1 MKLILCE
8 KPGIAR
14 EFAAAL
20 GCHFVDGYHKSDE
33 YVVTSGVGHLTALFM
48 PEDYNPILKDWTID
62 RLPIVPKE
70 FKLKAIDEG
79 YIKKQINI
87 VKKAFNDNN
96 IDTVIVAGDPGQE
109 GELIAR
115 NILQFIGQLNGNYT
129 YLRFWT
135 SASITKDI
143 AVSEIKKCK
152 PLSDYDALYQK
163 GVIRSHM
170 DWLIGINYTRLFSC
184 SFKTFVS
191 FGRLQSCLLK
201 RQYDLNKKIQSFT
214 MSKYYSNTFVIAGK
228 YRFTCLPE
236 EQKDEDL
243 SEAEK
248 KKLAETIHA
257 SLTGNATV
265 SKITRKTVSVAPP
278 KLYSL
283 TQLQIVCNKKYGFS
297 AKKTLEIAQKLYE
310 TKKVLSYPRTPSRC
324 LNEIDYDFFCTCL
337 SKTGIDGNPDPQNK
351 NIFNGKE
358 VEDHHALLILDTA
371 ENLTDDEQKVYD
383 LVLASMKRV
392 LQDNYIYEQ
401 YVTEIPIGERLFKNT
416 SKIEKEK
423 GWKALDESEEE
434 EEKDDEE
441 DQMLESFGLN
451 EGESYPIQNPEIK
464 ELKTK
469 PAKYD
474 TDSSLLNWMRRYNLG
489 TEATRPVLIEAILE
503 DKRGYCVREQKKIV
517 ITDKGIAY
525 IDALLKNDKVE
536 SLLDKENTKNFIDA
550 IEKNPDKLMP
560 EFIAQFKE
568 IKDFYIKNGVN
579 LSGATSKTFTCPVCG
594 GTVTKSKFG
603 WYCPGKTEGEKCLSL
618 PAEFCGAK
626 LTDSDVE
633 KMLSGKYSGLKKMKS
648 KNGKDFLGYLS
659 VKDGKIDIKFINQ
672 KGYKK

>member
-8 KPGIAR
+8 KPDVSR
-14 EFAAAL
+14 SFASAL
-20 GCHFVDGYHKSDE
+20 GCEFTDGYHKSDE
-33 YVVTSGVGHLTALFM
+33 YVITNGIGHLTALYM
-48 PEDYNPILKDWTID
+48 PEDYSPSLKSWTID

-87 VKKAFNDNN
+87 VKKAFSDNN
-96 IDTVIVAGDPGQE
+96 IDTVIIAGDPGRE

-115 NILQFIGQLNGNYT
+115 NILKFIGQLNGNYT

-135 SASITKDI
+135 SE
-143 AVSEIKKCK
+143 V
-152 PLSDYDALYQK
+152 
-163 GVIRSHM
+163 
-170 DWLIGINYTRLFSC
+170 
-184 SFKTFVS
+184 
-191 FGRLQSCLLK
+191 
-201 RQYDLNKKIQSFT
+201 NKKIKGFT
-214 MSKYYSNTFVIAGK
+214 EAKYYSNTFVIADK

-257 SLTGNATV
+257 SLTGNATI

-278 KLYSL
+278 KLYDL
-283 TQLQIVCNKKYGFS
+283 TELQKICNKKYGFS

-324 LNEIDYDFFCTCL
+324 LSETDYDFFCSCL
-337 SKTGIDGNPDPQNK
+337 SKTGIGGNPDPQNK

-423 GWKALDESEEE
+423 GWKALDDSSEEE
-434 EEKDDEE
+434 KEDEE
-441 DQMLESFGLN
+441 DQMMDSFGLN
-451 EGESYPIQNPEIK
+451 EGESYPIQNPGIK

-469 PAKYD
+469 PPQYD
-474 TDSSLLNWMRRYNLG
+474 SESSLLAWMKKYNLG
-489 TEATRPVLIEAILE
+489 TPATRSGLVEILLSE
-503 DKRGYCVREQKKIV
+503 KRGYCLRDKKKIL
-517 ITDKGIAY
+517 ITAKGIAF
-525 IDALLKNDKVE
+525 IDTLLKNDKVVP
-536 SLLDKENTKNFIDA
+536 LLDKENTKAFEEA
-550 IEKNPDKLMP
+550 IEKNPDKLIP
-560 EFIAQFKE
+560 TFFSQFKE

-579 LSGATSKTFTCPVCG
+579 LSGVQATSKTFTCPICG
-594 GTVTKSKFG
+594 GTIKKSKFG

-626 LTDSDVE
+626 LTEDDVE
-633 KMLSGKYSGLKKMKS
+633 KILGGKRSGVKKMTSKAGKSFSGKLFLD
-648 KNGKDFLGYLS
+648 KDERKL
-659 VKDGKIDIKFINQ
+659 KIDFV
-672 KGYKK
+672 

>member
-33 YVVTSGVGHLTALFM
+33 YVITNGIGHLTALYM
-48 PEDYNPILKDWTID
+48 PEDYNPALKDWTID

-96 IDTVIVAGDPGQE
+96 IDTVIIAGDPGRE

-115 NILQFIGQLNGNYT
+115 NILKFIGQLNGNYT

-135 SASITKDI
+135 SEALTKEVI
-143 AVSEIKKCK
+143 LSNIRKCK
-152 PLSDYDALYQK
+152 PLSDYDDLYQK
-163 GVIRSHM
+163 GEVRSHM
-170 DWLIGINYTRLFSC
+170 DWLVGMNYTRLFSC
-184 SFKTFVS
+184 SFKVFVS
-191 FGRLQSCLLK
+191 FGRVQTCLLK
-201 RQYDLNKKIQSFT
+201 RQYDLNKKIKGFT
-214 MSKYYSNTFVIAGK
+214 ESKYYSNTFVIADK

-236 EQKDEDL
+236 EQKDDDL

-257 SLTGNATV
+257 SLTGNATI

-278 KLYSL
+278 KLYDL
-283 TQLQIVCNKKYGFS
+283 TELQKVCNKKYGFS

-324 LNEIDYDFFCTCL
+324 LSETDYDFFCSCL
-337 SKTGIDGNPDPQNK
+337 SKTGIGGNPDPQNK

-423 GWKALDESEEE
+423 GWKALGDSSEEE
-434 EEKDDEE
+434 KEDEE
-441 DQMLESFGLN
+441 DQVMDSFGLN
-451 EGESYPIQNPEIK
+451 EGESYPIQNPSIK

-469 PAKYD
+469 PPQYD
-474 TDSSLLNWMRRYNLG
+474 SESSLLAWMKKYNLG
-489 TEATRPVLIEAILE
+489 TPATRSGLVEILLSE
-503 DKRGYCVREQKKIV
+503 KRGYCLRDKKKIL
-517 ITDKGIAY
+517 ITAKGIAF
-525 IDALLKNDKVE
+525 IDTLLKNDKVAP
-536 SLLDKENTKNFIDA
+536 LLDKENTKAFEET
-550 IEKNPDKLMP
+550 IEKSPDKLIP
-560 EFIAQFKE
+560 EFVAQFKE
-568 IKDFYIKNGVN
+568 VKDFYLRNSVN
-579 LSGATSKTFTCPVCG
+579 LSGVQATSKTFTCPICG
-594 GTVTKSKFG
+594 GTVKKSKFG

-626 LTDSDVE
+626 LTEDDVAKILGGKRSGVK
-633 KMLSGKYSGLKKMKS
+633 KMTSKAGKSFSGKLFLD
-648 KNGKDFLGYLS
+648 KDERKL
-659 VKDGKIDIKFINQ
+659 KIDFV
-672 KGYKK
+672 